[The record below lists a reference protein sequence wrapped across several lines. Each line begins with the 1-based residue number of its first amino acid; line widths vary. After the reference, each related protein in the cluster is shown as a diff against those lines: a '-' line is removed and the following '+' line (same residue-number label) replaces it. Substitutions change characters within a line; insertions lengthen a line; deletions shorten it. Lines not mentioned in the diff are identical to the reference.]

1 MKFAQELRRDEQPE
15 LLELYKKLK
24 KSLKIFEGPADARS
38 MVEADASSDS
48 EDEGD
53 RSPSRSRSAADNNAA
68 AVATAGQPG
77 SSAAA
82 AAAAAAGVEA
92 QEGAAAQQGA
102 AAPLAG
108 GAPPDAEQQ
117 QAQQAQQAQAQAQR
131 RPGAPDAAQEA
142 RFTALVEQC
151 VQQLNDDYLSR
162 EEMLVI
168 KADLAQSAAYF
179 ASSREEL
186 SAAYTG
192 MVNLHGELVLLCHWS
207 MTAYTGIVKIL
218 KKHYKRTGQR
228 VQSALLANL
237 LAQPF
242 CSLEEVRGMVRAAEA
257 QMSALAAKLGLAG
270 QAPPSAGAAAAAAVR
285 DPRAAAPPAALGGLL
300 SRGSPA
306 MGESFG
312 GLGQAAQQAQQAAW
326 QQDGLPRAAERPAR
340 AAAAE
345 VDFVAASGAARPR
358 PALKRDRSK
367 NYTEANKRHEAL
379 WGLGLEPAEEPR
391 PAPASSGSSMQASQG
406 GTPRAAQQHPA
417 GDTASSG
424 GGGGGG
430 GADAAQR
437 GSIMQ
442 RTKAALQLWKALR
455 SNASTPSTI
464 ISQPPGA

>member
-38 MVEADASSDS
+38 MVEPDASSDS
-48 EDEGD
+48 EDDAD
-53 RSPSRSRSAADNNAA
+53 RSPSRGAATGD
-68 AVATAGQPG
+68 G
-77 SSAAA
+77 
-82 AAAAAAGVEA
+82 AAAAAG
-92 QEGAAAQQGA
+92 GSAAAAGPA
-102 AAPLAG
+102 AAEAAQPAEPGEPAG
-108 GAPPDAEQQ
+108 GAPAEPGEPAGGAPAAV
-117 QAQQAQQAQAQAQR
+117 AQPPPAAAQP
-131 RPGAPDAAQEA
+131 PGASDPGQEA

-179 ASSREEL
+179 ASSQEEL

-242 CSLEEVRGMVRAAEA
+242 CSLEEVRGMVRAAES
-257 QMSALAAKLGLAG
+257 QMSALASKLGLAG

-285 DPRAAAPPAALGGLL
+285 DPRAASPPAAIGGLL
-300 SRGSPA
+300 ARGSPA
-306 MGESFG
+306 MGESLHG
-312 GLGQAAQQAQQAAW
+312 VQQGWPQDELPTSAQ
-326 QQDGLPRAAERPAR
+326 RPAR
-340 AAAAE
+340 AAE
-345 VDFVAASGAARPR
+345 VDVIAASGGTRPR
-358 PALKRDRSK
+358 PGLKRDRSK

-379 WGLGLEPAEEPR
+379 LGLGLEPAQE
-391 PAPASSGSSMQASQG
+391 PAPASSDSSMQASQG
-406 GTPRAAQQHPA
+406 GTPRGQPLPA
-417 GDTASSG
+417 DSASSG
-424 GGGGGG
+424 GAAAG
-430 GADAAQR
+430 GAAAGGDAAQR

-464 ISQPPGA
+464 VPQSPSA